1 MTANMVGA
9 SAIALAVLAPFA
21 LMAWIVAAPSARTP
35 HRLLPLASLPAL
47 VVALVPEAV
56 LELPR
61 LMLGTR
67 LAADAVGR
75 PLLLLIGLAWS
86 AAAWFAA
93 DRLEERQRSFAV
105 FWLAAL
111 GGLVIA
117 ALAVDVA
124 TFYTG
129 YVAMTLAGYGL
140 VIHERT
146 PQAQHAGR
154 IYLVLALVGEAL
166 LLSGLLLIGAEL
178 GNAELASLS
187 TALRGSDAM
196 LAGSLLLTGFS
207 VKIGVVPLH
216 VWLPLAHPVAPVPA
230 SAILSGVLVKAGLLG
245 AVRTIPED
253 AFGGPGPTILLLAIG
268 LVTALY
274 GVAMG
279 LVQSRIKTVL
289 AYSTISQ
296 MGLLFCGLAIT
307 IGPGGDRGG
316 ALLAVLV
323 LHHGLNKAAL
333 FLAVGNFPGASRLRM
348 ALLALPALSLA
359 GLPLTTGELAKTALK
374 NALHDAPAGSWMVP
388 LLSLSSFA
396 TALLMLRVLRLAQGL
411 HPGSEERAPPV
422 HPAWWLLVALAAA
435 VPWAQA
441 AADGIA
447 KWPGL
452 AGAWS
457 SSWPAA
463 AALAVAVAWVRS
475 GRPGHRIRIP
485 EGDVL
490 VPAMAARAAVARRTD
505 MAARRVAVATAAAE
519 AATRKHFS
527 RALANL
533 ARSIRLAEAAM
544 AALPVAGVV
553 LLSAAG
559 LVWWALS

>member
-1 MTANMVGA
+1 MTATMAGA
-9 SAIALAVLAPFA
+9 FSVALAVLAPFA
-21 LMAWIVAAPSARTP
+21 LMAWIVGAPSARAP

-47 VVALVPEAV
+47 GVALLPEAV
-56 LELPR
+56 LELPQV
-61 LMLGTR
+61 MLGTR
-67 LAADAVGR
+67 LAADEVGR

-93 DRLEERQRSFAV
+93 DRLEERRRSFAV

-111 GGLVIA
+111 GGLVTT

-154 IYLVLALVGEAL
+154 VYLILALVGEAL
-166 LLSGLLLIGAEL
+166 LLSGLLLIGAKL

-187 TALRGSDAM
+187 MALRGSDAA
-196 LAGSLLLTGFS
+196 LAGTLLLTGFS

-245 AVRTIPED
+245 AVRTVPEE
-253 AFGGPGPTILLLAIG
+253 AFGTPGPTTLLLAIG
-268 LVTALY
+268 FVTAFY

-279 LVQSRIKTVL
+279 LVQSRLKTVL

-296 MGLLFCGLAIT
+296 MGLLFCGLALS

-333 FLAVGNFPGASRLRM
+333 FLAAGSFPGASRLRL

-359 GLPLTTGELAKTALK
+359 GLPLTTGELAKAALK
-374 NALHDAPAGSWMVP
+374 NALHEAPAGSWTVP

-396 TALLMLRVLRLAQGL
+396 TALLMLRVWRLAQSL
-411 HPGSEERAPPV
+411 QAHHARPAPPV
-422 HPAWWLLVALAAA
+422 HPAWWLLVVLAAT
-435 VPWAQA
+435 VPWALA

-452 AGAWS
+452 TGAWS

-463 AALAVAVAWVRS
+463 AALAVTLAWAQW
-475 GRPGHRIRIP
+475 GRPGRCIRVP

-490 VPAMAARAAVARRTD
+490 VPAAAALAAVLRTAD
-505 MAARRVAVATAAAE
+505 SAARRVGMATAAA
-519 AATRKHFS
+519 AAAIKKHFTG
-527 RALANL
+527 AQATL
-533 ARSIRLAEAAM
+533 ARSIRLAETTM
-544 AALPVAGVV
+544 AALPLAGVV
-553 LLSAAG
+553 ILSAAG